1 MARFPLS
8 LPSWSTISVRD
19 RWRLGLVTLVLA
31 VLLVVAFVAV
41 PALPCGAPGGDV
53 CPPADDAIA
62 LVPDDALAYLHVNV
76 DPGTEQYDNASAIAG
91 ARPTMRGTSSRGS
104 GARRPWR

>member
-62 LVPDDALAYLHVNV
+62 LVPDDSLAYLHVNV
-76 DPGTEQYDNASAIAG
+76 DPDTEKYQEANDVAGRIPSLTEQL
-91 ARPTMRGTSSRGS
+91 TSR
-104 GARRPWR
+104 